1 MRRQNFMGGTERIL
15 IKKKPDSDVGVPVP
29 LVIVSR
35 PSPVTNITVLD
46 NLYDAVVLTNRAG
59 VVQQANPRAVELFG
73 YTQAELCGMA
83 LGRLV
88 DGINEELLRLMD
100 EKLQRGRFIVLE
112 ARCTRQNG
120 SLFPAEVAVGAI
132 AQGDNSGLCF
142 SLRNITRWR
151 EIQNQL
157 HMAQNALQCAPCAL
171 AMADLDSKLT
181 FVNAAFCRMWGLE
194 KPEFA
199 LCWSL
204 DQMFGADNA
213 SQLRT
218 CLETQEPWSGEF
230 AIARADGTVLR
241 IQATSAP
248 NLDHTGVLAGLVFSF
263 TELTPSSGA

>member
-1 MRRQNFMGGTERIL
+1 MSGTERIL
-15 IKKKPDSDVGVPVP
+15 IRKKPGSPDASGPVP

-35 PSPVTNITVLD
+35 PSPVTNINVLD

-59 VVQQANPRAVELFG
+59 VVQQANPRAAELFG
-73 YTQAELCGMA
+73 YTLAELRGMV
-83 LGRLV
+83 LGQIV
-88 DGINEELLRLMD
+88 DGINEELLGLMD

-120 SLFPAEVAVGAI
+120 SLFPAEVAVGTI
-132 AQGDNSGLCF
+132 TLDDNPGLCF

-181 FVNAAFCRMWGLE
+181 FVNGAFCRMWGLE

-204 DQMFGADNA
+204 DQMFGEDNA
-213 SQLRT
+213 GQLRS
-218 CLETQEPWSGEF
+218 CLETQEPWAGELVF
-230 AIARADGTVLR
+230 ARANGTTLR
-241 IQATSAP
+241 VQATSAP
-248 NLDHTGVLAGLVFSF
+248 NLDPAGVLAGLVFSF
-263 TELTPSSGA
+263 TVLASSAGA

>member
-1 MRRQNFMGGTERIL
+1 MSGTERIL
-15 IKKKPDSDVGVPVP
+15 IKKKHGPDAGGQVP
-29 LVIVSR
+29 LYIVSR
-35 PSPVTNITVLD
+35 PSPVTNINVLD
-46 NLYDAVVLTNRAG
+46 SLYDAVVLTNRSG
-59 VVQQANPRAVELFG
+59 VVQQANLRA
-73 YTQAELCGMA
+73 AELLGYPLTDLRGMA
-83 LGRLV
+83 LGQIV
-88 DGINEELLRLMD
+88 DGINEELLGLMG
-100 EKLQRGRFIVLE
+100 EKLQSGRFIVLE

-132 AQGDNSGLCF
+132 ELGEGSGLCF

-213 SQLRT
+213 GQLRL
-218 CLETQEPWSGEF
+218 CLETQAPWSGEL
-230 AIARADGTVLR
+230 AIARADGTTLR

-248 NLDHTGVLAGLVFSF
+248 NLDHAGVLAGLVFSF
-263 TELTPSSGA
+263 TELSPPAGA